1 MKSIIEEASSVAK
14 AIEKGW
20 VQAGKPQEF
29 SVRVFQESERNF
41 IGLTKTPAKIAILF
55 DYATP
60 AVGEKQERKQQT
72 KYKGA
77 PAQQKHISPAEKP
90 AHVSAP
96 AQQKQVKPVKIATE
110 QQQAPVESKPEK
122 KSEPFW
128 TDAMTAEITNWM
140 NGALQLL
147 GKPNSSFTFDIKRY
161 YLKISFDT
169 PLFADKE
176 KERTVFRSFAH
187 VLMQVLRNKFKKNFR
202 GFKIILMS
210 E

>member
-20 VQAGKPQEF
+20 EQAGKPQEF
-29 SVRVFQESERNF
+29 SVRVFQESEKNF
-41 IGLTKTPAKIAILF
+41 IGMTKTPAKIAILF

-60 AVGEKQERKQQT
+60 AVGEKQEKKQT
-72 KYKGA
+72 KYKSA
-77 PAQQKHISPAEKP
+77 PVQQKHISPTEKP
-90 AHVSAP
+90 THTPAP
-96 AQQKQVKPVKIATE
+96 AQQKQHVKPVRVAAE
-110 QQQAPVESKPEK
+110 QQQANTQERVEK
-122 KSEPFW
+122 KNEPFW
-128 TDAMTAEITNWM
+128 TDAMTAEITSWM

-147 GKPNSSFTFDIKRY
+147 GKPNSGFTFDVKRY
-161 YLKISFDT
+161 YLKISFNT

-202 GFKIILMS
+202 GFKIILLS